1 MVKIKKKGIQ
11 VDSTAAKEKRVL
23 QSSPSKTTKA
33 KKAAKRKVQP
43 SATSKGKA
51 RADSS
56 IPVAGTSGTR
66 SNTRTGAP
74 ALASSSSKS
83 RESRVLSDEES
94 EGRESADDMEEMDS
108 DDPDRQLGLRPTLR
122 VVSKAT
128 VRRSWK
134 PVSVKTRS
142 HVQTL
147 VSNLFP
153 AAISR
158 AKGEKRKIAVQMAL
172 NRLMQRLND
181 SLSELNVPPQ
191 GKERIN
197 YPQLATRNREMEA
210 MLVPDLEHIRDL
222 ELRLEQEQI
231 LAKQDE
237 AELANFR
244 EKKHALDQR
253 TRELQRSKL
262 HPLLR
267 DSSLSTS
274 MAALCKADNDHGH
287 LSVADQR
294 LLYLMPITRDEAFSS
309 TEPHESSYNPDQD
322 LSINKVSKRLGS
334 RLSAIERN
342 GEGLDPL
349 LQLVAVAKDKIRQ
362 LSTLTLAADTT

>member
-1 MVKIKKKGIQ
+1 MVKIKKKAIQ
-11 VDSTAAKEKRVL
+11 VTTATKEKIVL
-23 QSSPSKTTKA
+23 QPSPPKPTKPRR
-33 KKAAKRKVQP
+33 AAKRREQP

-56 IPVAGTSGTR
+56 APVAGTR
-66 SNTRTGAP
+66 SATKTAAQALAP
-74 ALASSSSKS
+74 APSSASRP
-83 RESRVLSDEES
+83 RESRVLPDEES
-94 EGRESADDMEEMDS
+94 EGRESAEDMEEVES

-128 VRRSWK
+128 
-134 PVSVKTRS
+134 
-142 HVQTL
+142 
-147 VSNLFP
+147 
-153 AAISR
+153 
-158 AKGEKRKIAVQMAL
+158 
-172 NRLMQRLND
+172 
-181 SLSELNVPPQ
+181 
-191 GKERIN
+191 
-197 YPQLATRNREMEA
+197 REMEA

-222 ELRLEQEQI
+222 ELRLEQEQMYI
-231 LAKQDE
+231 EKLTAKRDE

-244 EKKHALDQR
+244 EKKQALDQR

-267 DSSLSTS
+267 GSSLSTS

-294 LLYLMPITRDEAFSS
+294 LLSLMPKSRDEDFSG
-309 TEPHESSYNPDQD
+309 TDHHESAYNPDQD

-334 RLSAIERN
+334 RLSVIEKN

-349 LQLVAVAKDKIRQ
+349 LQLITVAKDRIRE
-362 LSTLTLAADTT
+362 LSAVTPTAGTT

>member
-11 VDSTAAKEKRVL
+11 PTASATKEKRVL
-23 QSSPSKTTKA
+23 QPSPSRPSKA
-33 KKAAKRKVQP
+33 RRAAKRKEQP
-43 SATSKGKA
+43 PAASKGKA

-56 IPVAGTSGTR
+56 VPVAGS
-66 SNTRTGAP
+66 SSTRTSTRTAAP
-74 ALASSSSKS
+74 APASSSKA
-83 RESRVLSDEES
+83 RETRVLSDEES
-94 EGRESADDMEEMDS
+94 EGRESAEDIEEEDS
-108 DDPDRQLGLRPTLR
+108 DDADRQLGLRPTLR
-122 VVSKAT
+122 LVSKAT

-134 PVSVKTRS
+134 PVSIRTRS

-147 VSNLFP
+147 VSSLFP

-158 AKGEKRKIAVQMAL
+158 ARGEKRKIAVQMAL

-210 MLVPDLEHIRDL
+210 LLVPDLEHIRDL

-237 AELANFR
+237 AELASFR
-244 EKKHALDQR
+244 EKKQALDQR

-294 LLYLMPITRDEAFSS
+294 LLSLMPTSRGEDFSGIDF
-309 TEPHESSYNPDQD
+309 HESSYNPDQD

-334 RLSAIERN
+334 RLSVIERN

-349 LQLVAVAKDKIRQ
+349 LQLIAVAKDRIRE
-362 LSTLTLAADTT
+362 LSATTLASGTT

>member
-1 MVKIKKKGIQ
+1 MVKIKKKGISAP
-11 VDSTAAKEKRVL
+11 VPTAKGKKIL
-23 QSSPSKTTKA
+23 QPSPTRSTKA
-33 KKAAKRKVQP
+33 RKAGKRKVQP
-43 SATSKGKA
+43 PAVSKGKE
-51 RADSS
+51 RADNAL
-56 IPVAGTSGTR
+56 PLAGTSNTK
-66 SNTRTGAP
+66 SSTRTAAP
-74 ALASSSSKS
+74 APASSSSSKP

-94 EGRESADDMEEMDS
+94 EGRESAEEAEDVDS
-108 DDPDRQLGLRPTLR
+108 EDPDRQLGLRPTLR

-134 PVSVKTRS
+134 PVSVRTRS

-147 VSNLFP
+147 VSSLFP

-158 AKGEKRKIAVQMAL
+158 AKGDKRKIAVQMAL

-210 MLVPDLEHIRDL
+210 MLVPDLEHIRNL
-222 ELRLEQEQI
+222 ELRLEQEQM
-231 LAKQDE
+231 QDE

-244 EKKHALDQR
+244 EKKQALDQR

-274 MAALCKADNDHGH
+274 MAALAKADNDYGH

-294 LLYLMPITRDEAFSS
+294 LLSLMPTSQDEGFSG
-309 TEPHESSYNPDQD
+309 TDLHESSYNPDQD
-322 LSINKVSKRLGS
+322 LSINKVSKRLGN
-334 RLSAIERN
+334 RLSEIERN

-349 LQLVAVAKDKIRQ
+349 LQLITVAKSRIRE
-362 LSTLTLAADTT
+362 LSATTIAAGTT